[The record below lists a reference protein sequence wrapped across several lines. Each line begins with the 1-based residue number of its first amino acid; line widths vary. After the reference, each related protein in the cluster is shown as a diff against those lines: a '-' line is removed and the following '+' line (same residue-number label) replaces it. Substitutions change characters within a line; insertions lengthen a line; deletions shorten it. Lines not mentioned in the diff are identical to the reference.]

1 MMAGQR
7 PGGVVLIAVLAWIGA
22 AAQIISGILVL
33 TRVLSPDGIGTEA
46 AWIAIIVGVISAVVA
61 FFLFSGSNI
70 ARILVTISFV
80 LSLLTAIFAIIA
92 HPTNFV
98 GPVISALVAVIGL
111 ALLYTKSANEYFRR

>member
-1 MMAGQR
+1 MAGQR

-33 TRVLSPDGIGTEA
+33 TRVLSPEGVGVEA
-46 AWIAIIVGVISAVVA
+46 AWIAIIVGVVSFVVA

-80 LSLLTAIFAIIA
+80 LSLLTAIFAIIS
-92 HPTNFV
+92 HPANFV
-98 GPVISALVAVIGL
+98 GPIISALVAVIGI
-111 ALLYTKSANEYFRR
+111 ALLYTKRANEYFQR

>member
-1 MMAGQR
+1 MVGQR

-61 FFLFSGSNI
+61 FFLFSGSKI

-92 HPTNFV
+92 HPANFV
-98 GPVISALVAVIGL
+98 GPIISALVAVIGI
-111 ALLYTKSANEYFRR
+111 ALLYTRRANEFFQR

>member
-1 MMAGQR
+1 MAGQR

-92 HPTNFV
+92 HPANFV